1 MRRRPVAVYRVIDEE
16 ELLGGAAVDELDDA
30 CEIPPTTGSLATIA
44 PVRQSSLRER
54 FSAWSAWGST
64 ALGVAAL
71 ACVALLLL
79 RGSAHVRVPA
89 PPRRVASRAHAST
102 APEHSVAAAAPVRR
116 AAPRRRAAPVGPAR
130 QVVAPRSR
138 HTVVDMV
145 VHGLPRGSAPA
156 TPPTRVAASRPQ
168 SEAVAPAPRRAP
180 AAPAR
185 EFGFE
190 R

>member
-54 FSAWSAWGST
+54 FSAWSAWGAT

-79 RGSAHVRVPA
+79 HGSAHVGVPA
-89 PPRRVASRAHAST
+89 PPRRVASHAHAST
-102 APEHSVAAAAPVRR
+102 ARQHSAAAAAPVRR

-156 TPPTRVAASRPQ
+156 TPPTSVAASRPQ

-180 AAPAR
+180 AAPAG